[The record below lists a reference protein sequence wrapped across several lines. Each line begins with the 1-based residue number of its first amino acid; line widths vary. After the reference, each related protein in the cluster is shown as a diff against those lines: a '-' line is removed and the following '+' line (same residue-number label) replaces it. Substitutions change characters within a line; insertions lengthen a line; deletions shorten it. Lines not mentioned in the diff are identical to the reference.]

1 MQFKVISASDL
12 THNQR
17 EQIAKLC
24 FEAFDEDP
32 WSQYA
37 FMQNAVHVIGLVDN
51 VIVSHALWTKRNFTV
66 NTLQNIE
73 TAYVEYVT
81 TDLSMRGKG
90 YASQLIKYL
99 IHYLTLNQY
108 SLAALQPEDDEF
120 YKKLGWLPWK
130 GNLYVQN
137 GQSLYQTED
146 VEILLYPLNNEIKAY
161 LKSQHQLLCTD
172 WREGELW

>member
-1 MQFKVISASDL
+1 MQFKIIEAQNLDKQ
-12 THNQR
+12 QR
-17 EQIAKLC
+17 KQIAKLC
-24 FEAFDEDP
+24 FDAFDEDP

-37 FMQNAVHVIGLVDN
+37 FMQKAVHVIASVDN
-51 VIVSHALWTKRNFTV
+51 VIVSHALWTQRNFIV
-66 NTLQNIE
+66 NTHQNIE

-90 YASQLIKYL
+90 YASQLLKYL

-108 SLAALQPEDDEF
+108 PLAALQPEDDEF

-137 GQSLYQTED
+137 GQSLYQTEEI
-146 VEILLYPLNNEIKAY
+146 EILLYPLNNEIDAY
-161 LKSQHQLLCTD
+161 LKLQHQLLCTN